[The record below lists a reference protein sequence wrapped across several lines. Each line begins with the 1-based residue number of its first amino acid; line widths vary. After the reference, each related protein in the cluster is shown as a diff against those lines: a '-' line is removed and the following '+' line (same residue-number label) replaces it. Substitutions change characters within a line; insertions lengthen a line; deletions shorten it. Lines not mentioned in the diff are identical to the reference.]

1 MVFAGTTDRDGE
13 VSYTFKVSPSLPES
27 RGDTCGHGGQ
37 PAAHDPRGRTG
48 FDRIAGG
55 SDCVS
60 WLVGWPR
67 KKPIKAS
74 IAEAQFSLAA

>member
-1 MVFAGTTDRDGE
+1 L
-13 VSYTFKVSPSLPES
+13 YTA
-27 RGDTCGHGGQ
+27 HGG
-37 PAAHDPRGRTG
+37 RKG
-48 FDRIAGG
+48 FDRVGRG